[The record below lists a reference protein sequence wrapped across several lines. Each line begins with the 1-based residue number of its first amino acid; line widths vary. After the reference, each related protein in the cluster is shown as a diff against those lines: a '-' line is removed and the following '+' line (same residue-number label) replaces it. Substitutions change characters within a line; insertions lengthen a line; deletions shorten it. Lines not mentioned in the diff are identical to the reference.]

1 MPAHRSTSVF
11 NKFQQKCQGF
21 SGRRLDSPTSPAGP
35 RPLSPFAE
43 KKIQTRFKLLRR
55 SADRAGKSWSRSSSM
70 KNTALEKSAW
80 LAPGLRLIL
89 LGLVTLL
96 LLCAPARGQSLWPR
110 ENFRKTPDGL
120 RKSGWPPYWCPLPPA
135 SVFSLQANLRK
146 YLETW
151 PTPGSTTTEAWPE
164 YVPEDGEGRD

>member
-1 MPAHRSTSVF
+1 
-11 NKFQQKCQGF
+11 
-21 SGRRLDSPTSPAGP
+21 
-35 RPLSPFAE
+35 
-43 KKIQTRFKLLRR
+43 
-55 SADRAGKSWSRSSSM
+55 M
-70 KNTALEKSAW
+70 KNAALEKPAW

-96 LLCAPARGQSLWPR
+96 LLCAPARGQSLWPH
-110 ENFRKTPDGL
+110 ENLKTPDGL
-120 RKSGWPPYWCPLPPA
+120 RKSGRPPSWRPLPPTSA
-135 SVFSLQANLRK
+135 FSLQTNLRK

>member
-1 MPAHRSTSVF
+1 
-11 NKFQQKCQGF
+11 
-21 SGRRLDSPTSPAGP
+21 
-35 RPLSPFAE
+35 
-43 KKIQTRFKLLRR
+43 
-55 SADRAGKSWSRSSSM
+55 M
-70 KNTALEKSAW
+70 KTAALEKPAW

-96 LLCAPARGQSLWPR
+96 LLCAPARGQSLWPH
-110 ENFRKTPDGL
+110 ENLKTTDGL
-120 RKSGWPPYWCPLPPA
+120 RKSGWPPSCCPLPPA
-135 SVFSLQANLRK
+135 SVFSLQTNLRK